1 MGKTCKIVPATS
13 LDYRELS
20 EKKLPRFMFDYIDGG
35 ANDEITLR
43 NNVSDFQSIRIK
55 QQVLRDLT
63 TLDTSTTFA
72 GEKFGMPLIIAPVG
86 MAGLYNTRGEVQ
98 GVRAANRANIPFTL
112 STVGIC
118 PLEEIAAAATKPFW
132 FQLYMVRD
140 RSAVRKLLDRAVAA
154 GCNTLVFTV
163 DLPMAGMRHRDT
175 RNGMLDNTLKGK
187 LGKAWQIGTRPSWIW
202 NVGINGKP
210 HSFGNIA
217 DMVEDSSDLNAYRAW
232 LDTQFDTSVT
242 WKDIEW
248 LRDIWKGRLIIK
260 GIQEVNDAKECVRV
274 GADGLIVSNHGGRQL
289 ESVVSSIR
297 KLPAIAEAVGD
308 QLEVLMDGGVRGGL
322 DIFKAVA
329 YGAKAVLIGRPW
341 VWAMSGAGEAGLSAL
356 LATFKRELEVGMGL
370 AGVTRID
377 QISRDLIDH
386 D

>member
-1 MGKTCKIVPATS
+1 
-13 LDYRELS
+13 
-20 EKKLPRFMFDYIDGG
+20 
-35 ANDEITLR
+35 
-43 NNVSDFQSIRIK
+43 
-55 QQVLRDLT
+55 
-63 TLDTSTTFA
+63 
-72 GEKFGMPLIIAPVG
+72 
-86 MAGLYNTRGEVQ
+86 
-98 GVRAANRANIPFTL
+98 
-112 STVGIC
+112 
-118 PLEEIAAAATKPFW
+118 
-132 FQLYMVRD
+132 
-140 RSAVRKLLDRAVAA
+140 
-154 GCNTLVFTV
+154 VFTV

-175 RNGMLDNTLKGK
+175 RNGMLENTLKGK

-202 NVGINGKP
+202 NVGIHGKP
-210 HSFGNIA
+210 HTFGNIA

-289 ESVVSSIR
+289 DSVVSSIR

-308 QLEVLMDGGVRGGL
+308 QLEVFMDGGVRGGL